1 MQCSSSKSRKL
12 QVISLSSICCA
23 FDTLNSDWKTAA
35 VAFSLFGD
43 ICERRC
49 PWRVPDVDCCLH
61 KAAKWPRLPHFV
73 QIWLYA
79 AQLSERSSML
89 LPWPT
94 WPQ

>member
-1 MQCSSSKSRKL
+1 MFEFKVPKL
-12 QVISLSSICCA
+12 QIISLSSIGCV

-61 KAAKWPRLPHFV
+61 NSRAAKGGNPKMSGIGFFSLD
-73 QIWLYA
+73 Y
-79 AQLSERSSML
+79 SSL
-89 LPWPT
+89 G
-94 WPQ
+94 